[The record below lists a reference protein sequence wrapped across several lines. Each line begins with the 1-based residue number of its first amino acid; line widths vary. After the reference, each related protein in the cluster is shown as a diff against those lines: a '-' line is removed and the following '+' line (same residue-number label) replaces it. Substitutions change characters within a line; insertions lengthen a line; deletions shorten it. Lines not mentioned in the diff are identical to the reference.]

1 MDRAVTASIAV
12 LIAMRIA
19 TTTTTAVS
27 GTVTTTNA
35 VIGCCHLC
43 WFVTVAILLFY
54 VIIHFSSY

>member
-27 GTVTTTNA
+27 GSVTTTNA
-35 VIGCCHLC
+35 VIG
-43 WFVTVAILLFY
+43 VATFAGLLLLQ
-54 VIIHFSSY
+54 SYCLMSLYIFLAT